1 MNELQW
7 FNKVSYIMVN
17 LRANEKEVSIY
28 NKRVRITL
36 TDVSNDVLRDDL
48 HFIAHTI
55 SLYKGSELDVEMHA
69 WGHKNRLR
77 LYFDFRSNLDKLLG
91 RYARKYDSMP

>member
-1 MNELQW
+1 MTELEF

-17 LRANEKEVSIY
+17 LRSDEKDVIIH

-36 TDVSNDVLRDDL
+36 NDVSNDVLRDDL

-55 SLYKGSELDVEMHA
+55 SLYKGSKLYVEMSSL
-69 WGHKNRLR
+69 GYKNRLR
-77 LYFDFRSNLDKLLG
+77 VYFDFRSNWDKFLG
-91 RYARKYDSMP
+91 RYSDKYDSMP

>member
-1 MNELQW
+1 MNELEW

-17 LRANEKEVSIY
+17 LRSEEKEVTIL

-36 TDVSNDVLRDDL
+36 NDISNDVLRDDL

-55 SLYKGSELDVEMHA
+55 SLYKGSKLHVDMSS
-69 WGHKNRLR
+69 WGRKNRLR
-77 LYFDFRSNLDKLLG
+77 VYFNFRSTLDKLLG
-91 RYARKYDSMP
+91 RYSEGIGNMP

>member
-1 MNELQW
+1 MNELEW

-17 LRANEKEVSIY
+17 LRAEEKDVIIR

-36 TDVSNDVLRDDL
+36 NDVSDDVLRDDL

-55 SLYKGSELDVEMHA
+55 SLYKGSKLDVEMSA

-77 LYFDFRSNLDKLLG
+77 VYFNFRSTLDKLLG
-91 RYARKYDSMP
+91 MYSEGIGNMP

>member
-1 MNELQW
+1 MTELEW

-17 LRANEKEVSIY
+17 LRSDEKEVIIR

-36 TDVSNDVLRDDL
+36 NDVSNDVLRDDL

-55 SLYKGSELDVEMHA
+55 SLYKGSKLDVDMSS

-77 LYFDFRSNLDKLLG
+77 VYFDFRTDLEKLLG
-91 RYARKYDSMP
+91 QYPEGIGNMP

>member
-1 MNELQW
+1 MINELEW

-17 LRANEKEVSIY
+17 LRSDEKNVIIH

-36 TDVSNDVLRDDL
+36 NDVSNDVLRDDL

-55 SLYKGSELDVEMHA
+55 SLYKGSNLDVEMSS

-77 LYFDFRSNLDKLLG
+77 VYFDFRSTLEKLLG
-91 RYARKYDSMP
+91 LYPNDI